1 MGSRVSIAEL
11 IRGYYAAYERKDRD
25 AIETL
30 LTADF
35 TFSSPLDKRIRR
47 VAYFR
52 RCWPNCQKIR
62 AFHIEKLIAEGDD
75 AFALYEL
82 EPNVGP
88 RFRNAEFFRMKGNMI
103 SEVQVYFGSRV
114 GTVGV
119 DE

>member
-1 MGSRVSIAEL
+1 VRSRVSIAEL
-11 IRGYYAAYERKDRD
+11 IRGHYAAYETKNRE
-25 AIETL
+25 AIEAL

-35 TFSSPLDKRIRR
+35 TFSSPLDERIRR

-62 AFHIEKLIAEGDD
+62 
-75 AFALYEL
+75 
-82 EPNVGP
+82 
-88 RFRNAEFFRMKGNMI
+88 
-103 SEVQVYFGSRV
+103 EVQVYFGSRV